1 MIQMIKQLDSA
12 LGYLK
17 ERLAKFDLLHKMNVI
32 ITADHGMTMFVGK
45 TINIDTILDPKL
57 YDLWNGELSYQLPQI
72 QPKPGLEDEV
82 FRKLENQPNFY
93 TYRKGFPKLKAL
105 HYSES
110 NRIPEIILEA
120 KKGWVFIKNDSS
132 PTGYLKGMHGYDPA
146 KVPDMYPFFIASGP
160 AFKRGVVVEPFD
172 MVDIYPLMCHVLGL
186 TPAPNNGSLRNVKSF
201 LVKPPADEGSFE
213 ATAAT
218 STLQFR
224 DPIVVITISGWR
236 KLVGQLWVY
245 RETTV
250 GIRGSRSQVTD
261 NFLTG
266 ETTALPQ
273 VIRKFFTRETTAH
286 HKSLNFFT
294 DETTALSQLIDI
306 FLTGE
311 TIANLKSL
319 ITFSQRKQLPTTS
332 HSIFSQ
338 GRPLPYH
345 KSLTTFSQGRQLP
358 YYKSSAS
365 FSQGSSRSLLCQLA
379 LSVS

>member
-1 MIQMIKQLDSA
+1 M
-12 LGYLK
+12 
-17 ERLAKFDLLHKMNVI
+17 KFSGNWKI
-32 ITADHGMTMFVGK
+32 SPIS
-45 TINIDTILDPKL
+45 ILT
-57 YDLWNGELSYQLPQI
+57 GRASQ
-72 QPKPGLEDEV
+72 
-82 FRKLENQPNFY
+82 
-93 TYRKGFPKLKAL
+93 TKAL

-273 VIRKFFTRETTAH
+273 GDNCQSQVTDNILTEETTAH
-286 HKSLNFFT
+286 HKSLNFLT
-294 DETTALSQLIDI
+294 GETTALSQVIDN

-311 TIANLKSL
+311 TTALLQVISKFFTGEFSL
-319 ITFSQRKQLPTTS
+319 SSMSACSLCFLIDPHYDLLGLTLPVLVHLPTYL
-332 HSIFSQ
+332 
-338 GRPLPYH
+338 LP
-345 KSLTTFSQGRQLP
+345 
-358 YYKSSAS
+358 A
-365 FSQGSSRSLLCQLA
+365 
-379 LSVS
+379 VWV